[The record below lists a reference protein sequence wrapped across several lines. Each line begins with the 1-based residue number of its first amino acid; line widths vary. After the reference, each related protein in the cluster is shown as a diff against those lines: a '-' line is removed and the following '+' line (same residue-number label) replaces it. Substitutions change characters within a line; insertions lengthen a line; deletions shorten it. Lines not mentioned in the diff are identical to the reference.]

1 MQRKEY
7 QRQKNATAVEHSHV
21 VLTDETYA
29 ARNARN
35 DSKSSSM
42 SGTSLTPY
50 SEVKAMLPPLS
61 TLAIART
68 SAFAPQYSILAAY
81 FSVRPK
87 VTAQRKIERAN
98 FALPRSRIHDR
109 IDRDAHHLGIGGLQ
123 PFPLDLIFGE
133 LRRTDGFPV
142 GWVEGKHEIC
152 SPLLF

>member
-61 TLAIART
+61 TIAIARSLAPEPAPLLRSTPYWRHTSPCGQKSLHRGKSNGPISRSHAVVFMIESTEMPTT
-68 SAFAPQYSILAAY
+68 SASEAS
-81 FSVRPK
+81 R
-87 VTAQRKIERAN
+87 
-98 FALPRSRIHDR
+98 RSRS
-109 IDRDAHHLGIGGLQ
+109 
-123 PFPLDLIFGE
+123 
-133 LRRTDGFPV
+133 T
-142 GWVEGKHEIC
+142 
-152 SPLLF
+152 